1 MALSLSHRR
10 GTLSQWTPYSFKVCL
25 IHSNW
30 VQALAAATYSASAVE
45 RDIQFCFLED
55 QHTKDLP
62 RNWQAPEVDF
72 LSSLSPAQSASLYP
86 QSMKSEPFGYQ
97 RPYLGVFTKYLKTL
111 LTATM

>member
-10 GTLSQWTPYSFKVCL
+10 GTLSLRTPYYFKVCL

-62 RNWQAPEVDF
+62 RNWKAPDVDF
-72 LSSLSPAQSASLYP
+72 LSSLSPAQSESVYP
-86 QSMKSEPFGYQ
+86 QRENVEPRGYQ
-97 RPYLGVFTKYLKTL
+97 IP
-111 LTATM
+111 

>member
-62 RNWQAPEVDF
+62 RNWHAPVVIFFHLCPPPNLNPCIHKEQMLNLED
-72 LSSLSPAQSASLYP
+72 
-86 QSMKSEPFGYQ
+86 
-97 RPYLGVFTKYLKTL
+97 TKDHKMGNELNIERFS
-111 LTATM
+111 

>member
-10 GTLSQWTPYSFKVCL
+10 GTLSHWTPYSFKVCL

-45 RDIQFCFLED
+45 RDIQFCFLEN

-62 RNWQAPEVDF
+62 RNWQAPDVDF
-72 LSSLSPAQSASLYP
+72 LSSLSPPNPNTCIHKEQKLSL
-86 QSMKSEPFGYQ
+86 EG
-97 RPYLGVFTKYLKTL
+97 TKDHKI
-111 LTATM
+111 

>member
-10 GTLSQWTPYSFKVCL
+10 CTLSQWTLYSFKVFL
-25 IHSNW
+25 IHSNS

-62 RNWQAPEVDF
+62 RNWQDLEVDF
-72 LSSLSPAQSASLYP
+72 LSSLSPSQSESVYP
-86 QSMKSEPFGYQ
+86 QRENVDPLGYQ
-97 RPYLGVFTKYLKTL
+97 RP
-111 LTATM
+111 